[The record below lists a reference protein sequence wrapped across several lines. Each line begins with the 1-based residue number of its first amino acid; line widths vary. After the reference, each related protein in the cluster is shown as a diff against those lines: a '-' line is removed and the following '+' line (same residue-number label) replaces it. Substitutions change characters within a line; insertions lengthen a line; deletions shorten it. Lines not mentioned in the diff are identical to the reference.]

1 MHAISLRCLHGSV
14 RCPGSVERES
24 TQPDKSFAFA
34 EEGTHAHEKA
44 EQILNALLMGSE
56 DTIFADVEMYKYV

>member
-1 MHAISLRCLHGSV
+1 M